1 LLTFGF
7 ILGYLKSHPH
17 KINQT
22 GWLMDKFKKNPN
34 KMSLKKN
41 GLDSPKAGSRNA
53 PEALTARCWKWLM
66 DLASNR

>member
-1 LLTFGF
+1 
-7 ILGYLKSHPH
+7 
-17 KINQT
+17 
-22 GWLMDKFKKNPN
+22 MDKFKKNPN

-66 DLASNR
+66 DLAANR